1 MLVRYPWRSD
11 LDVCPKRAKSLRGL
25 ESLTALFLTLFFC
38 ALSAQSS
45 QKPAA
50 THHANFL
57 GQFKNAAPG
66 VAYVGSKACA
76 ECHSDTYESY
86 LRTDMGRA
94 MSLPGDRKEL
104 EDLDQRVKVKHPK
117 ANRYY
122 EVYRRGSNL
131 YQSEYELNAEGQEV
145 FRDEH
150 KIDYIIGSGSNGFS
164 CIVQRGDFLFEA
176 PLSYYSKARAWGLSP
191 GYEEADYAFSRP
203 IQADCISCHS
213 GRPQPIESSAG
224 KFTDPAFLELLIGC
238 ESCHGPG
245 ALHVE
250 ERRRAARLS
259 GALDRS
265 IVNPAKL
272 PGWLAD
278 NICVYCHQG
287 LDATALMPGKKYAD
301 FRPGTPLA
309 DTLAVFAVPFSSDR
323 PPSDPM
329 LQHFVLMRLSR
340 CYLKSG
346 GRLSCITCHDPHR
359 QPTAGEAPPY
369 FRAKCLA
376 CHAERGC
383 SLAVQV
389 RNAKTP
395 PDDCAGC
402 HMPKQRLQEISHS
415 SLTDHRI
422 LVRAGEPLPE
432 NAFHLTTP
440 ELPDLVFLNVPPES
454 LRKPIPPLTL
464 FRAYGELMTSHQEYR
479 ARFDS
484 VLNWLAKAN
493 SQDVLVLSTL
503 AMKKMSEGSAQA
515 EAAAE
520 DYFQQALR
528 AGSINA
534 KDFELLATLQAN
546 SGRAQDAIATIKRG
560 LEANPYSPR
569 LYQLM
574 VELCISIGARDD
586 ALKIMKGELELFP
599 EDTFMR
605 SLIEKFENSQRQGS
619 SHREDPR

>member
-1 MLVRYPWRSD
+1 M
-11 LDVCPKRAKSLRGL
+11 RAKSLRDL
-25 ESLTALFLTLFFC
+25 ASLTALFLAVFLC
-38 ALSAQSS
+38 ALSAQTS

-50 THHANFL
+50 TRPAKFL

-76 ECHSDTYESY
+76 ECHSDIYESY
-86 LRTDMGRA
+86 MRTDMGRA

-104 EDLDQRVKVKHPK
+104 ADLDRRVKVKHPK

-150 KIDYIIGSGSNGFS
+150 KIDYIIGSGSNGSS
-164 CIVQRGDFLFEA
+164 CIVKRGDFLFEA
-176 PLSYYSKARAWGLSP
+176 PLSYYSNARAWGLSP
-191 GYEEADYAFSRP
+191 GYEVADYAFSRP

-224 KFTDPAFLELLIGC
+224 KFRDPPFLELSIGC

-245 ALHVE
+245 ALHAE
-250 ERRRAARLS
+250 ERRRAVPLS
-259 GALDRS
+259 GPMDRS
-265 IVNPAKL
+265 IVNPVKL
-272 PGWLAD
+272 PEWLAD
-278 NICVYCHQG
+278 NICMYCHQG
-287 LDATALMPGKKYAD
+287 LDATALMPGKQYAD

-309 DTLAVFAVPFSSDR
+309 NTVAIFAVPFSSDR
-323 PPSDPM
+323 PPGDPM

-346 GRLSCITCHDPHR
+346 GSLSCITCHDPHR
-359 QPTAGEAPPY
+359 QPTASEAPPY
-369 FRAKCLA
+369 FRKKCLA
-376 CHAERGC
+376 CHPGKSC
-383 SLAVQV
+383 SLAVEV
-389 RNAKTP
+389 RNARTP

-422 LVRAGEPLPE
+422 LARGGEPLPE
-432 NAFHLTTP
+432 NAFHLTTA
-440 ELPDLVFLNVPPES
+440 ELPDLVFLNAPPES

-464 FRAYGELMTSHQEYR
+464 LRAYGELMTSHREYR

-484 VLNWLAKAN
+484 ILNSLAKSN

-503 AMKKMSEGSAQA
+503 AVNKMSEGSAQSD
-515 EAAAE
+515 AAAE
-520 DYFQQALR
+520 DYFQR
-528 AGSINA
+528 A
-534 KDFELLATLQAN
+534 LQAN
-546 SGRAQDAIATIKRG
+546 AGRAQDAMATVKRG
-560 LEANPYSPR
+560 LKANPYSPR
-569 LYQLM
+569 LYQLLA
-574 VELCISIGARDD
+574 ELFISIGARDD
-586 ALKIMKGELELFP
+586 ALKTMKEDLELFP

-605 SLIEKFENSQRQGS
+605 SLIEKVQNAQGQGDS
-619 SHREDPR
+619 RSKDPR

>member
-1 MLVRYPWRSD
+1 MG
-11 LDVCPKRAKSLRGL
+11 AKSLPGL
-25 ESLTALFLTLFFC
+25 VSLTALFLTVFFRS
-38 ALSAQSS
+38 LSAQSS
-45 QKPAA
+45 QNSAA
-50 THHANFL
+50 THPAKL
-57 GQFKNAAPG
+57 LAQFKNAAPG
-66 VAYVGSKACA
+66 VAYAGSKVCA
-76 ECHSDTYESY
+76 ECHADIYESY

-94 MSLPGDRKEL
+94 MSRPGDRKEL
-104 EDLDQRVKVKHPK
+104 EGLDPRVKVKHPK

-122 EVYRRGSNL
+122 EVYRRGPNL
-131 YQSEYELNAEGQEV
+131 CQSEYELNAEGQEV

-164 CIVQRGDFLFEA
+164 CIVRRGDFLFEA
-176 PLSYYSKARAWGLSP
+176 PLSYYSAARAWGLSP

-213 GRPQPIESSAG
+213 GRPQPIESSEG
-224 KFTDPAFLELLIGC
+224 RFGDPAFLELSIGC

-250 ERRRAARLS
+250 ERRRAA
-259 GALDRS
+259 ALTGPMDRS

-278 NICVYCHQG
+278 NICMYCHQG
-287 LDATALMPGKKYAD
+287 LDATALMPGKQYAD

-323 PPSDPM
+323 PPADPM
-329 LQHFVLMRLSR
+329 LQHFVLMKLSR
-340 CYLKSG
+340 CYSKSA

-359 QPTAGEAPPY
+359 QPTAGEAAPY
-369 FRAKCLA
+369 FRTKCLA
-376 CHAERGC
+376 CHAEKGC
-383 SLAVQV
+383 SLPAEV

-415 SLTDHRI
+415 SLTNHRI
-422 LVRAGEPLPE
+422 LLRPGEPLPE
-432 NAFHLTTP
+432 NAFHPTTP

-454 LRKPIPPLTL
+454 LRKPIPLLTL

-484 VLNWLAKAN
+484 VLNSLAKAN
-493 SQDVLVLSTL
+493 SQDALVLSTL
-503 AMKKMSEGSAQA
+503 AMNKMSEGSAESQ
-515 EAAAE
+515 AAAE
-520 DYFQQALR
+520 DYFQRALR
-528 AGSINA
+528 AGSANA
-534 KDFELLATLQAN
+534 RDFELLATVQAN
-546 SGRAQDAIATIKRG
+546 AARAQDSIATVKRG
-560 LEANPYSPR
+560 LKVNPYSPR
-569 LYQLM
+569 LYHLM
-574 VELCISIGARDD
+574 AELYISIGARED
-586 ALKIMKGELELFP
+586 ALKTMKEDLELFP

-605 SLIEKFENSQRQGS
+605 SLIERVENENGGGS